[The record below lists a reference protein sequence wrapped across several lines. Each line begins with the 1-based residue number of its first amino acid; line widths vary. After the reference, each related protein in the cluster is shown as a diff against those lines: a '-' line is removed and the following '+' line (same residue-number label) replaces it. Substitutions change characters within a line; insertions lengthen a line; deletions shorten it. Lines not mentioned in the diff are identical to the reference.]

1 MVREQDCWGHVHES
15 VSVKTS
21 RWGFLCAFKT
31 CSVYCQSGTW
41 THEKDWVLTRGEPTL
56 VCSHNCYITGSGLL
70 DNIASAAAN
79 PKAQSMLDDP
89 VPKTDLFFHKILSIQ
104 KTNEQF
110 VHWPQYLSN
119 LKCWK
124 IVRNCVTKRCSALKM
139 NRCARPLQ
147 FTKSRIHTFSCKH
160 TTYKGK
166 VLLFREA
173 WWVTGHVQTV
183 WVRVCLFVHSRTSV
197 TSMRLKW
204 GWWSLS
210 QHLKREGNTFN
221 LW

>member
-1 MVREQDCWGHVHES
+1 M
-15 VSVKTS
+15 T
-21 RWGFLCAFKT
+21 LC
-31 CSVYCQSGTW
+31 
-41 THEKDWVLTRGEPTL
+41 
-56 VCSHNCYITGSGLL
+56 
-70 DNIASAAAN
+70 
-79 PKAQSMLDDP
+79 PKQ
-89 VPKTDLFFHKILSIQ
+89 TLFFHKILSIQ
-104 KTNEQF
+104 KTNEQS

-221 LW
+221 LWWNIASTHTQVTFPFLTKASKLLLDFKEIKCQSVYDQNCIMASKFESTLESHGVIQYLKFAI